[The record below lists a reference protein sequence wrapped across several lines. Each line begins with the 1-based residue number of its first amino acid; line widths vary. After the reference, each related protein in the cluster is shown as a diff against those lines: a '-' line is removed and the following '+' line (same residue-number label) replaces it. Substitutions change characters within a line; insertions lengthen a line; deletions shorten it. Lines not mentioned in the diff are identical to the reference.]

1 MASVNK
7 VIIVGNLGRDPE
19 MRTFPSGDQVANV
32 TIATTDKWKDKQSGE
47 MREATEWHRVVFN
60 GRLAE
65 IAGQYL
71 RKGSQVYV
79 EGSLRTRKWTDQS
92 GVEKYSTEI
101 RADQMQML
109 GSRQGMGGGQQGGGG
124 YDDGGYGGGDQ
135 GGYDQAPRR
144 AAPAPRPMAAPAQ
157 RPAPAMRRRFHAR
170 LQGRRTAGASRP
182 GRKQNALACLGSSL
196 LRAVL
201 LERLPFQRRWRA
213 RSVLRMGAGHHRHSE
228 QYRQRQRA
236 RCTSLHAIPSSAHRR
251 HLQITQRQACRG
263 RILRVRPQHL
273 LQGLKTDHYR
283 YPTEL

>member
-19 MRTFPSGDQVANV
+19 VRTFPSGDRVANV

-65 IAGQYL
+65 IVEQYL

-109 GSRQGMGGGQQGGGG
+109 GGRQGMGGQGGGQQGG
-124 YDDGGYGGGDQ
+124 YDDGGYGDQ
-135 GGYDQAPRR
+135 GGGGYEQQAPRR
-144 AAPAPRPMAAPAQ
+144 AAPPPRPMAAPAP
-157 RPAPAMRRRFHAR
+157 RPAPAPVAQPPRA
-170 LQGRRTAGASRP
+170 AS
-182 GRKQNALACLGSSL
+182 GFDDMDDDI
-196 LRAVL
+196 
-201 LERLPFQRRWRA
+201 PF
-213 RSVLRMGAGHHRHSE
+213 
-228 QYRQRQRA
+228 
-236 RCTSLHAIPSSAHRR
+236 
-251 HLQITQRQACRG
+251 
-263 RILRVRPQHL
+263 
-273 LQGLKTDHYR
+273 
-283 YPTEL
+283 

>member
-109 GSRQGMGGGQQGGGG
+109 GSRQGMGGGGGGGQQGGGG
-124 YDDGGYGGGDQ
+124 YDDGGGYGGDQ
-135 GGYDQAPRR
+135 GGYDQAPPPRR
-144 AAPAPRPMAAPAQ
+144 AAPAPQQAARPPAPAQ
-157 RPAPAMRRRFHAR
+157 RPAPAPAAQAPRA
-170 LQGRRTAGASRP
+170 AS
-182 GRKQNALACLGSSL
+182 GFDDMDDDI
-196 LRAVL
+196 
-201 LERLPFQRRWRA
+201 PF
-213 RSVLRMGAGHHRHSE
+213 
-228 QYRQRQRA
+228 
-236 RCTSLHAIPSSAHRR
+236 
-251 HLQITQRQACRG
+251 
-263 RILRVRPQHL
+263 
-273 LQGLKTDHYR
+273 
-283 YPTEL
+283 